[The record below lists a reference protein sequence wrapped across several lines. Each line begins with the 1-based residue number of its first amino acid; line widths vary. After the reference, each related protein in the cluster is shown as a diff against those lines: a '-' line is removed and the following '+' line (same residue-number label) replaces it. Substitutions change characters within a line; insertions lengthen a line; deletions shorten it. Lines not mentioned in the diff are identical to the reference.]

1 MLGIVS
7 KCTRRVIFILAREL
21 EWMRRRI
28 RKDKEKK
35 KEKEEKE
42 EEEKEE
48 EKRKKERQE
57 KGGNSKQTCH
67 VLTICIQFHT
77 CPRQ

>member
-42 EEEKEE
+42 EEEEKEE
-48 EKRKKERQE
+48 KKKKDKRN
-57 KGGNSKQTCH
+57 GGTVNRPAT
-67 VLTICIQFHT
+67 F
-77 CPRQ
+77 

>member
-42 EEEKEE
+42 EKKKKD
-48 EKRKKERQE
+48 KRK
-57 KGGNSKQTCH
+57 GGTVNRPAT
-67 VLTICIQFHT
+67 F
-77 CPRQ
+77 